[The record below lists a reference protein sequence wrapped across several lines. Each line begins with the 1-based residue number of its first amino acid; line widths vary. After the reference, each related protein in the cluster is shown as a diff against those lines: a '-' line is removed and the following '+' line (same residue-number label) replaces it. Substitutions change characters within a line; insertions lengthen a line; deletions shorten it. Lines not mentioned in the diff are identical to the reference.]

1 MKSKDHSIAIPEK
14 KISMAEI
21 AVMAD
26 VSIATVSRVKTR
38 RFHRLSPRD

>member
-26 VSIATVSRVKTR
+26 VRSQL
-38 RFHRLSPRD
+38 FHAS